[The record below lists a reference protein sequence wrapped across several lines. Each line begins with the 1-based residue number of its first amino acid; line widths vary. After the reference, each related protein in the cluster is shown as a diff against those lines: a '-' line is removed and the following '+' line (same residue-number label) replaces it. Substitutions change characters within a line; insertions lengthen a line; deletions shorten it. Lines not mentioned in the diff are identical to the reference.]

1 MPNKVEAYT
10 DSVNTSRISSLSLS
24 SFETLKTPKQAFVD
38 ILTAKAFFEIL
49 VCLNIKRSWDGGVES
64 KLPSG

>member
-1 MPNKVEAYT
+1 M
-10 DSVNTSRISSLSLS
+10 SLS

-49 VCLNIKRSWDGGVES
+49 VCLNIKRSGELKVNVIGG
-64 KLPSG
+64 KYI